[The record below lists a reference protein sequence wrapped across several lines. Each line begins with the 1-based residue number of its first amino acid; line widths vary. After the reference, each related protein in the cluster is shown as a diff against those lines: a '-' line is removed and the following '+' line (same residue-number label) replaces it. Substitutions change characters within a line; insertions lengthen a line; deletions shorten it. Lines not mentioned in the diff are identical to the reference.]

1 MAAWPARVVA
11 TGVATPARRLALVAS
26 TLVALAAAVVC
37 TQPLE
42 STVVVSEP
50 PEAPAQDPESSTPF
64 PMNGLTAPDPESAMS
79 LAIATGESV
88 EDLSQREAAVEVFA
102 EPNGTWQRRQ
112 WLAPVWVQRG
122 GDDAAADDW
131 VPLDLTLVRG
141 EGGTLSPSAYPTR
154 LEFESEAP
162 AGGVLVTWDM
172 PGTDVTLTVLA
183 PAPVSAPVV
192 EGGRARYLDVYPG
205 IDLVFDVRP
214 TGFEQYFVIHDSGAL
229 ATLGFTMRLDYAVA
243 NGSLV
248 QTGDTLEV
256 HDSEGAAIAAIPPAI
271 GWDASQDPF
280 TPTPVLATWAV
291 EGDNPASVVSDKVAR
306 TVPLQWVAQAMGT
319 STSVAI
325 TIPSEWATSDETTY
339 PLVVDPVALT
349 PYFGWDAHIR
359 SDYLNNN
366 YSTGTELFVGQ
377 DPTYGPVYYSLLNI
391 NTSGMLGKDIISA
404 NMYLWNN
411 WSATCTQVG
420 WEAYGTTAPY
430 TYSTF
435 NNLPTVTAAPVTS
448 THTRGHTSGSSP
460 YCSQDWAWVDITTMA
475 RMWTTQTATN
485 QGVLIK
491 AVNNTA
497 TEWKR
502 FYSADSSSAN
512 KPHISIW
519 YNQAPNTPT
528 GVAYAPALLGARAKL
543 SATVT
548 DPDGIYTSL
557 RALFTV
563 ERRTIGSQG
572 AWQVVLDQSEGSLV
586 ANGAQSIREVDLP
599 AGFEYRV
606 KAWAHD
612 TRIKST
618 GASGYITF
626 VIPSTSNFQDVPST
640 DDDDV

>member
-1 MAAWPARVVA
+1 
-11 TGVATPARRLALVAS
+11 
-26 TLVALAAAVVC
+26 
-37 TQPLE
+37 
-42 STVVVSEP
+42 
-50 PEAPAQDPESSTPF
+50 
-64 PMNGLTAPDPESAMS
+64 
-79 LAIATGESV
+79 
-88 EDLSQREAAVEVFA
+88 
-102 EPNGTWQRRQ
+102 
-112 WLAPVWVQRG
+112 
-122 GDDAAADDW
+122 
-131 VPLDLTLVRG
+131 
-141 EGGTLSPSAYPTR
+141 
-154 LEFESEAP
+154 
-162 AGGVLVTWDM
+162 
-172 PGTDVTLTVLA
+172 
-183 PAPVSAPVV
+183 
-192 EGGRARYLDVYPG
+192 
-205 IDLVFDVRP
+205 
-214 TGFEQYFVIHDSGAL
+214 
-229 ATLGFTMRLDYAVA
+229 
-243 NGSLV
+243 
-248 QTGDTLEV
+248 
-256 HDSEGAAIAAIPPAI
+256 
-271 GWDASQDPF
+271 
-280 TPTPVLATWAV
+280 
-291 EGDNPASVVSDKVAR
+291 
-306 TVPLQWVAQAMGT
+306 
-319 STSVAI
+319 
-325 TIPSEWATSDETTY
+325 
-339 PLVVDPVALT
+339 
-349 PYFGWDAHIR
+349 
-359 SDYLNNN
+359 
-366 YSTGTELFVGQ
+366 
-377 DPTYGPVYYSLLNI
+377 
-391 NTSGMLGKDIISA
+391 
-404 NMYLWNN
+404 
-411 WSATCTQVG
+411 
-420 WEAYGTTAPY
+420 
-430 TYSTF
+430 
-435 NNLPTVTAAPVTS
+435 
-448 THTRGHTSGSSP
+448 
-460 YCSQDWAWVDITTMA
+460 MA